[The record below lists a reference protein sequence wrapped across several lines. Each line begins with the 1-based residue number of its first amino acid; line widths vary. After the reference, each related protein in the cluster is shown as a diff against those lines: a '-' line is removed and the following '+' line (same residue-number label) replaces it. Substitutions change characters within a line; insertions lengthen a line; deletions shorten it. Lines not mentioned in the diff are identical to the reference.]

1 VKLKDFSI
9 ISWLLE
15 EEIKVENGT
24 KFELADHKF
33 WAEPLRDWNPKQVWE
48 KAAQVGGST
57 VANLKLLYAMKRWGI
72 NAIYT
77 LPTDHDVNQ
86 FVESK
91 TNRLIVHN
99 PSLLNWTKDKD
110 TIQQK
115 RVGDF
120 TAYFRGTFT
129 ERAALSVSADL
140 LVHDE
145 IDRSNRPI
153 IEQYESRLQHSK
165 YQWQW
170 IFSNP
175 STPGNGVDAKWQIS
189 DKKLW
194 HVTCLECKKAQ
205 VLSYEDNVDEQ
216 LELFFCK
223 FCEALI
229 DDYTRGHGEWVKT
242 GDPKAEWSGY
252 RFSLLFCPWVS
263 ARKIIEL
270 KRTKSPEY
278 FSNFVLGEPY
288 VGRGGNLAENEFFAN
303 LNNEPFALDD
313 PIVIGLDTGL
323 PNWMMVGNKHGL
335 FSAGKIDGY
344 DDVRTLLKRYSK
356 SICIVDSGGD
366 LYGSRQLQEDFPG
379 RIYLCYFRSDRKTMR
394 LFEWGS
400 GEETGKVIADRNR
413 MIQMVVDE
421 FRDKRIP
428 LRGLREDWQ
437 ETWSHIANTYR
448 TTELDA
454 QNQPKNVWERSGPD
468 HLLLAIVYWRL
479 GIDKF
484 GMFTGSH
491 VNNPAAEPGA
501 MSSFLVDP
509 ITKGVKANEFFKE
522 EDRVEDWR
530 NV

>member
-1 VKLKDFSI
+1 MKLSDYSI
-9 ISWLLE
+9 ISWILE
-15 EEIKVENGT
+15 EDIKVESGEVFNFT
-24 KFELADHKF
+24 DHKF

-57 VANLKLLYAMKRWGI
+57 VANLKLLYAMKRFGI

-77 LPTDHDVNQ
+77 LPTDHDINQ

-99 PSLLNWTKDKD
+99 QSLSSWTKDKD

-115 RVGDF
+115 RVGDY

-153 IEQYESRLQHSK
+153 VEQYESRLQHSK
-165 YQWQW
+165 FQWQW

-175 STPGNGVDAKWQIS
+175 SSPGNGVDAKWQIS
-189 DKKLW
+189 NKKMW
-194 HVTCLECKKAQ
+194 VVTCPECKTGQ
-205 VLSYEDNVDEQ
+205 VLTYEDNVDEK
-216 LELFFCK
+216 LELFYCK
-223 FCEALI
+223 GCEALI
-229 DDYTRGHGEWVKT
+229 DDYTRGHGEWVAF

-252 RFSLLFCPWVS
+252 RFSLLFCPWVT
-263 ARKIIEL
+263 AKKIIEL
-270 KRTKSPEY
+270 KKTKSPEY

-288 VGRGGNLAENEFFAN
+288 VGRGGKLGENEFFAN
-303 LNNEPFALDD
+303 LNDKAFPLSD

-323 PNWMMVGNKHGL
+323 PNWYVVGNKHGL
-335 FSAGKIDGY
+335 FSAGSSNGY
-344 DDVRTLLKRYSK
+344 DDIRQLMKRHPK
-356 SICIVDSGGD
+356 AICVVDSGGD
-366 LYGSRQLQEDFPG
+366 LYGAIQLQEDFPG
-379 RIYLCYFRSDRKTMR
+379 RVYRCYFRNDRKTMK
-394 LFEWGS
+394 LMDWGS
-400 GEETGKVIADRNR
+400 GEESGKVIADRNR

-437 ETWSHIANTYR
+437 ETWTHIANTYR
-448 TTELDA
+448 TVTEDTLG
-454 QNQPKNVWERSGPD
+454 QEKSVWERSGPD
-468 HLLLAIVYWRL
+468 HLLLAMVYWRL
-479 GIDKF
+479 GMDKF
-484 GMFTGSH
+484 GMYDASYVNAPGS
-491 VNNPAAEPGA
+491 VIQATP
-501 MSSFLVDP
+501 SFRIDP
-509 ITKGVKANEFFKE
+509 ITKGVRADEYFQEVEKE
-522 EDRVEDWR
+522 DDWR